1 MRYNPTWEDE
11 RVTADDLAAV
21 IDRTVDTLPANQ
33 KAAFE
38 MSRYQEKTY
47 GEISSELGIS
57 KKTVQYHISR
67 VLEKLRKL
75 LK

>member
-1 MRYNPTWEDE
+1 
-11 RVTADDLAAV
+11 
-21 IDRTVDTLPANQ
+21 
-33 KAAFE
+33 